1 VLLLVLFECRDTT
14 LFATMKFPVAIHK
27 DEGSDYGVSVPDFS
41 GCHSSGDTIE
51 RALTNSIVAIELWVE
66 STVESGGTVTFKAS
80 TIEALRATPE
90 YEGAIWALVD
100 IDPAQFDATPEHVSI
115 SLPRFVLAQID
126 QHAETR
132 RETRSGFLLRA
143 ALNAINGD
151 AAHHA

>member
-100 IDPAQFDATPEHVSI
+100 IDPAKFDSKPERVNI
-115 SLPRFVLAQID
+115 SLPRFVLSQID
-126 QHAETR
+126 EHAEKH
-132 RETRSGFLLRA
+132 RETRSGFLVRA
-143 ALNAINGD
+143 ALDAINAEAGS
-151 AAHHA
+151 HA